1 MSESAPASYLE
12 LSDAD
17 QAQAL
22 RPVALAAAAIFGLE
36 VHRLEVVLHAYNTTY
51 SLHTPG
57 GERFA
62 MRINTNSHSTPA
74 EVVTQQQWL
83 RAIAQE
89 SDVVVP
95 HVLATPAGQWC
106 ARVDSA
112 ALERPVLVTVAG
124 WLEGPDVVE
133 PDLEQAGAL
142 GRAMAQLHAQARAWQ
157 LPADAAMPVFD
168 TPLFG
173 DVDLLD
179 SAPGLSTEQ
188 RAVLTRSRELTE
200 GAYRRL
206 YAGEPPLI
214 PLHADLHGGNLK
226 WHEGQLAVFDFDD
239 CGLGLPVLDLAIS
252 AFYLRGSTP
261 AAEEALR
268 EGYAHVA
275 PLPEV
280 LQEEFEAL
288 VAGRQLL
295 LANAIL
301 NSSTKE
307 QREMAAT
314 YVPLSIQ
321 RLQHWLTT
329 GHFTRAL
336 PEPAGS

>member
-1 MSESAPASYLE
+1 VSETAPASYLA

-51 SLHTPG
+51 SLQTPSA
-57 GERFA
+57 ERFA

-89 SDVVVP
+89 SAVLVP
-95 HVLATPAGQWC
+95 HVLATPEGEWC
-106 ARVDSA
+106 ARVESD
-112 ALERPVLVTVAG
+112 ALERPVLVTVAS
-124 WLEGPDVVE
+124 WLPGPDVVE
-133 PDLEQAGAL
+133 PDLEQAIAL
-142 GRAMAQLHAQARAWQ
+142 GRTMAQLHAQARAWQ
-157 LPADAAMPVFD
+157 LPQDAAMPVFD

-173 DVDLLD
+173 DEDLLD
-179 SAPGLSTEQ
+179 SAPGLTSEQ
-188 RAVLTRSRELTE
+188 RAVLTRTREITE
-200 GAYRRL
+200 VAYRRQ
-206 YAGEPPLI
+206 YAGGPPII

-239 CGLGLPVLDLAIS
+239 CGLGVPVLDLAIS
-252 AFYLRGSTP
+252 AYYIRGSTP
-261 AAEEALR
+261 GAEEAMR
-268 EGYAHVA
+268 EGYAQLA

-280 LQEEFEAL
+280 AQDEFEAL
-288 VAGRQLL
+288 VAARQLL

-301 NSSTKE
+301 LSSTKE

-314 YVPLSIQ
+314 YLPLSVE
-321 RLQHWLTT
+321 RLRHWLET
-329 GHFTRAL
+329 GHFTRQVPAA
-336 PEPAGS
+336 AGS